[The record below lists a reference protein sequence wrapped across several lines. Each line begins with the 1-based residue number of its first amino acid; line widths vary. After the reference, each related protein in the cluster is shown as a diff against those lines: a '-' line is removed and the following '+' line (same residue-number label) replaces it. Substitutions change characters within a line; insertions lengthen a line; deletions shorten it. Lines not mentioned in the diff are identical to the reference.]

1 MQVYVQMHQIMIRFI
16 LAHLAIA
23 EYNAETQEV
32 EAAVK
37 EIGYIYPALKAEISF
52 GMH

>member
-1 MQVYVQMHQIMIRFI
+1 MIRII

-23 EYNAETQEV
+23 ESGSLTGEV
-32 EAAVK
+32 EEIVR

-52 GMH
+52 SS